1 MKAAILPVTPFAQNC
16 SILWCEDTNK
26 GALVDPGGDVDRILS
41 AVEEQGIE
49 LEKILITHG
58 HIDHAGGAA
67 EISERLNIPI
77 EGPHKDDTFLI
88 EGLGE
93 QGAKYGFAGARPFT
107 PDRWLENEDNV
118 SVGNIELTV
127 RHCPGHTPGH
137 IVFFV
142 PSERIAFVGDVLFQ
156 GSIGRTDLARGSHEQ
171 LVTSICERLWPLG
184 NDVAFVPGHGAMS
197 TFGQE
202 RQSNPYVADLA
213 LQNQ

>member
-26 GALVDPGGDVDRILS
+26 GALVDPGGDVDRIMS

-156 GSIGRTDLARGSHEQ
+156 GSVGRTDLARGSHEQ

>member
-16 SILWCEDTNK
+16 SILWCEETNK
-26 GALVDPGGDVDRILS
+26 GAVVDPGGDVDRILD
-41 AVEEQGIE
+41 AVEEQGFE

-67 EISERLNIPI
+67 EISERLGIPI

-93 QGAKYGFAGARPFT
+93 QGAKYGFVGARAFT

-142 PSERIAFVGDVLFQ
+142 PSENIAFVGDVLFQ
-156 GSIGRTDLARGSHEQ
+156 GSVGRTDLPRGSHEQ
-171 LVTSICERLWPLG
+171 LITSICERLWPLG